1 MNNDAVKDLLKRNET
16 ELTQVLENNLKEV
29 GQLMDEGHDY
39 DQIGHFMDNNDEMGM
54 GKYIEKQ
61 FQYFLALGYVLGK
74 NGGELWETVLKNRE
88 V

>member
-1 MNNDAVKDLLKRNET
+1 VNNKAIKDILKRNET

-29 GQLMDEGHDY
+29 SKLMDEGHDY

-54 GKYIEKQ
+54 GKYIEGQ
-61 FQYFLALGYVLGK
+61 FQYFLTLGYLLGK